1 MYIHGGGWVVCGFR
15 DKKWSSLGCFLD
27 VGWGS
32 LFLRFLGEVVGR
44 VAVVVV
50 GWCSGMVEV
59 SFVGCAVVVV
69 VVGVT
74 LSVVVV
80 VCILLCSCGDI
91 CAVGIWFR
99 SKKRW

>member
-1 MYIHGGGWVVCGFR
+1 MLCDFR

-27 VGWGS
+27 VRWGS
-32 LFLRFLGEVVGR
+32 LFLRFLCVLGEVVVG

-59 SFVGCAVVVV
+59 SFVGCVVVVV

-74 LSVVVV
+74 LSVVIVVV

-99 SKKRW
+99 FKKWW